1 MNIDN
6 QDFLNDDQSDT
17 IRGSPMTDLVNRLKL
32 RHGYRNRHN
41 HTLSKT
47 SEYKTKTSAK
57 KKESYSKKKIIKSF
71 MHWSSNDPNNQDN
84 TFTRLAHL
92 SLPKALPSD
101 SKNQDDHRSL
111 DSCKISSFSVH
122 NGEHIEKTT
131 SFSVHNGE
139 HIEKTTSSSKTT
151 TTTSYP
157 DVSYPKLNDST
168 N

>member
-6 QDFLNDDQSDT
+6 QDFLNDDQIDT
-17 IRGSPMTDLVNRLKL
+17 IRTSPMTDLVNRLKL

-57 KKESYSKKKIIKSF
+57 KKESYSKKKIFKSF
-71 MHWSSNDPNNQDN
+71 MQWSSNDPNNHDN
-84 TFTRLAHL
+84 TFTRFAQL

-101 SKNQDDHRSL
+101 SKNQDDHRPL
-111 DSCKISSFSVH
+111 DIRTISSSSVD
-122 NGEHIEKTT
+122 NGKHY
-131 SFSVHNGE
+131 
-139 HIEKTTSSSKTT
+139 EKTTSSSKTT

-157 DVSYPKLNDST
+157 DLPKPKLNDTT